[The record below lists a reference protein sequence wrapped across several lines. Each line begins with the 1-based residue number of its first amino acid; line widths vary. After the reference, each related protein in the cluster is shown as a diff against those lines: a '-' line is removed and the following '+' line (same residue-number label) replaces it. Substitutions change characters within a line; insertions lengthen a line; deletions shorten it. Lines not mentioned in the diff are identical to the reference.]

1 MMEKVFVKKILLF
14 SSSSI
19 IIIHSRLNFLSENIP
34 ENNSKFIIDEERRGK
49 QEREMPNIW
58 INE

>member
-49 QEREMPNIW
+49 QEREMPNI
-58 INE
+58 